1 MTILLDRRPPLGAI
15 APRTHPGID
24 PMTRGPKGE
33 YRPADPIA
41 AAAAVMRIATGETT
55 EAIETGRAIAEAK
68 QRRERQ
74 EDGRGRA
81 LARRSRSPND

>member
-24 PMTRGPKGE
+24 PMARGPKGE
-33 YRPADPIA
+33 YRPADPI
-41 AAAAVMRIATGETT
+41 AAAVMRIATGETT

>member
-1 MTILLDRRPPLGAI
+1 MA
-15 APRTHPGID
+15 
-24 PMTRGPKGE
+24 RGPKGE
-33 YRPADPIA
+33 YRPADP
-41 AAAAVMRIATGETT
+41 IATGETT